1 MTLSPNDLID
11 LAKNYEVALPPFPKN
26 GRVEAGP
33 LAQRIDH
40 TLLKPEATP
49 KVGS

>member
-33 LAQRIDH
+33 LAQRIDLARAAH
-40 TLLKPEATP
+40 QRKLGAD
-49 KVGS
+49 